1 MVNTTNFT
9 TCKSYINMKFFR
21 TVFSLVFFLISV
33 LDSIA
38 QSSDCETAN
47 SVCASLFEQNNSPVG
62 TGNVFELAPGSCQ
75 TFGEFNSAWYVF
87 TVQEDGDLSFILQ
100 PNDNADDYDWSLY
113 DITDGGCAGINTGVS
128 PEISCN
134 SYGSFDPIQGPT
146 GISSAN
152 GGNGNSNGP
161 GSAAGPPFNADLPVT
176 QGQVLALVVMN
187 FSATLNGYALE
198 FGNDAEI
205 FDDAPP
211 LIIEANVNCSQDE
224 VTLVFSES
232 LLLSEF
238 VSNEI
243 QIDVAGVQ
251 LPVTNIESSGNT
263 YVTELTLVV
272 PAMADELGAA
282 TIMFDQVITD
292 VCGNPLPDSFPINL
306 TGAMTIEVTTG
317 PACNGTG
324 GSIIVEVEN
333 AGASCPTLSVNGN
346 VIPSADAGC
355 GPLLA
360 SSLTPGNYNVSVLNN
375 DNGCILLQNNVPI
388 VNDNPTVNAGLDF
401 NSCDL
406 STTVNANAP
415 AGSFVWTAPAGVS
428 FQNPNATQTTV
439 SVNAPGTY
447 TLTGT
452 LTVGECSASDQVN
465 VTFSSPPNLNI
476 EPTALSCFYLCDGSV
491 LFQDDNNPSIE
502 VEIDGATENG
512 NPVVFQNFCAGSYNA
527 LVTFSPGCSAVYDFT
542 IDSPTVFTADFEYT
556 PNPATVDNSTVVFT
570 ALEEI
575 YDSLEFII
583 PSIEGVRFTTNPSTI
598 ELPAQPGIYNVELV
612 VFLNGCEQRSNLS
625 VRVVDNLLVFIPNSF
640 TPDNDDLNDV
650 FLPVFSTEPQLY
662 SLKIFNRWG
671 DLIFE
676 TTDWKQPWLG
686 DVNAGDYYGVN
697 DLYFWKISYKGADID
712 VIEQEGSVILIR

>member
-9 TCKSYINMKFFR
+9 ICKSYINMKFFR

-205 FDDAPP
+205 FDDEAPF
-211 LIIEANVNCSQDE
+211 IIEANVNCAQDE

-238 VSNEI
+238 VPNEI
-243 QIDVAGVQ
+243 QIDVAGNV
-251 LPVTNIESSGNT
+251 LPVTSIESSGNT

-375 DNGCILLQNNVPI
+375 DNGCLLLQNNVPI

-401 NSCDL
+401 SSCDL
-406 STTVNANAP
+406 STPVAANAP
-415 AGSFVWTAPAGVS
+415 AGNFVWTAPAGVS

-625 VRVVDNLLVFIPNSF
+625 ARVVDNLLVFIPNSF

-650 FLPVFSTEPQLY
+650 FLPIFSTEPQLY

>member
-1 MVNTTNFT
+1 
-9 TCKSYINMKFFR
+9 MKFFR

-205 FDDAPP
+205 FDDEAPF
-211 LIIEANVNCSQDE
+211 IIEANVNCAQDE

-238 VSNEI
+238 VPNEI
-243 QIDVAGVQ
+243 QIDVAGNV
-251 LPVTNIESSGNT
+251 LPVTSIESSGNT

-375 DNGCILLQNNVPI
+375 DNGCLLLQNNVPI

-401 NSCDL
+401 SSCDL
-406 STTVNANAP
+406 STPVAANAP
-415 AGSFVWTAPAGVS
+415 AGNFVWTAPAGVS

-625 VRVVDNLLVFIPNSF
+625 ARVVDNLLVFIPNSF

-650 FLPVFSTEPQLY
+650 FLPIFSTEPQLY

>member
-1 MVNTTNFT
+1 MASF
-9 TCKSYINMKFFR
+9 YRLFP
-21 TVFSLVFFLISV
+21 LLLICV
-33 LDSIA
+33 WCARVAA
-38 QSSDCETAN
+38 QTSDCETAS
-47 SVCASLFEQNNSPVG
+47 SVCAGLFEQNDSPSG
-62 TGNVFELAPGSCQ
+62 TGNVFEQAPGSCQ

-100 PNDNADDYDWSLY
+100 PNDDADDYDWSLY
-113 DITDGGCAGINTGVS
+113 DITEGGCAGINTGVS

-134 SYGSFDPIQGPT
+134 SYGSFDLIQGPT

-152 GGNGNSNGP
+152 GGTGNSNGP
-161 GSAAGPPFNADLPVT
+161 GNAAGPPFNADLPVT

-187 FSATLNGYALE
+187 FSATLNGYSLE
-198 FGNDAEI
+198 FGNEAEI
-205 FDDAPP
+205 FDDTAPF
-211 LIIEANVNCSQDE
+211 ITEANANCSQDGIT
-224 VTLVFSES
+224 VVFSES

-238 VSNEI
+238 DPSEI
-243 QIDVAGVQ
+243 QIEIAGNA
-251 LPVTNIESSGNT
+251 LPVTDIESSGNT
-263 YVTELTLVV
+263 YVSELTLVV
-272 PAMADELGAA
+272 PSMTSEVGAA
-282 TIMFDQVITD
+282 TIIFNEVITD

-317 PACNGTG
+317 PACNGGG
-324 GSIIVEVEN
+324 GSIMIEVEN
-333 AGASCPTLSVNGN
+333 AGISCPTLSVNAN
-346 VIPSADAGC
+346 IIPSADAGC
-355 GPLLA
+355 GPLVAANLA
-360 SSLTPGNYNVSVLNN
+360 PGNYSVGIINN
-375 DNGCILLQNNVPI
+375 DNDCILTQHNILV
-388 VNDNPTVNAGLDF
+388 VNDNPVVSAGVDF
-401 NSCDL
+401 SSCDL
-406 STTVNANAP
+406 STTVIANA
-415 AGSFVWTAPAGVS
+415 ASGNFVWTAPAGVS
-428 FQNPNATQTTV
+428 FQNPNASETTV

-502 VEIDGATENG
+502 VEMDGATENG
-512 NPVVFQNFCAGSYNA
+512 NPVVFENFCAGSYNA
-527 LVTFSPGCSAVYDFT
+527 LVTFSPGCSAIYDFT

-583 PSIEGVRFTTNPSTI
+583 PSLEGERFMVNPAI
-598 ELPAQPGIYNVELV
+598 VEMPALPGFYNVELV
-612 VFLNGCEQRSNLS
+612 VYSNGCEQRSTVS
-625 VRVVDNLLVFIPNSF
+625 VRVVDNLVVFIPNSF

-650 FLPVFSTEPQLY
+650 FLPVFSTEPEQY
-662 SLKIFNRWG
+662 SLQIFNRWG

-686 DVNAGDYYGVN
+686 EVNDGDYYGTN
-697 DLYFWKISYKGADID
+697 DLYFWSMSYKGADID
-712 VIEQEGSVILIR
+712 VVEQEGSVILIR